1 MVNIERFLDEKGKI
15 RIWPSKKEVKIEVL
29 RYLSTKF
36 EYDKCYSE
44 KEVNAI
50 IDEWHKFNDYFLLR
64 RGMVEYKFLFRT
76 KDGAKYWKER

>member
-36 EYDKCYSE
+36 EYDKFYSE
-44 KEVNAI
+44 KEVNVI

-64 RGMVEYKFLFRT
+64 RGMVDYKFLFRT